1 MQGRRGW
8 AKEHEALKG
17 YRAEM
22 QEKARQFMPLTEEDL
37 KATGTHRQPL
47 AATHVRAFKASHA
60 QQIVGGAAEAAREFC
75 CVSLHL

>member
-22 QEKARQFMPLTEEDL
+22 QEKARQFIPLTEEDL

-47 AATHVRAFKASHA
+47 QLPTSAHSKRRTLSR
-60 QQIVGGAAEAAREFC
+60 
-75 CVSLHL
+75 L